1 MLNRLF
7 TKKERGAGGKEKK
20 KNEENCS
27 EFLDSLV
34 GTIMHTIFQKKKKK
48 NNNKGYDIKLFFF
61 LFLTTRTPL
70 QIIVIIIFIKNTRV
84 SIFNCFDE

>member
-7 TKKERGAGGKEKK
+7 TKKKKGEKRKK

-34 GTIMHTIFQKKKKK
+34 GTIMHTIFQE
-48 NNNKGYDIKLFFF
+48 NNKGYDIKLFFF
-61 LFLTTRTPL
+61 FPYNEDTPTNYYY
-70 QIIVIIIFIKNTRV
+70 IVLKIHV
-84 SIFNCFDE
+84 GIFNYFDE

>member
-7 TKKERGAGGKEKK
+7 TKKKKGEKRKK

-34 GTIMHTIFQKKKKK
+34 GTIMHTIFQE
-48 NNNKGYDIKLFFF
+48 NNKGYDIKLFFF
-61 LFLTTRTPL
+61 SL
-70 QIIVIIIFIKNTRV
+70 QRGHPYKLLLYRIKNTRGY
-84 SIFNCFDE
+84 F